1 MPPPSASPGAL
12 ALALTLCAGALA
24 LSRPQQP
31 APPPPR
37 LPGAVPPLGWSTW
50 CTGASC
56 AQNKRVSGNAH
67 DVCTESEIKA
77 VASAM
82 QANGMQR
89 AGYRYIMLDVRSLQT
104 PRLPLTCRGRVYPD
118 V

>member
-89 AGYRYIMLDVRSLQT
+89 AGYRYIMLDVR
-104 PRLPLTCRGRVYPD
+104 RPLAYPPP
-118 V
+118 